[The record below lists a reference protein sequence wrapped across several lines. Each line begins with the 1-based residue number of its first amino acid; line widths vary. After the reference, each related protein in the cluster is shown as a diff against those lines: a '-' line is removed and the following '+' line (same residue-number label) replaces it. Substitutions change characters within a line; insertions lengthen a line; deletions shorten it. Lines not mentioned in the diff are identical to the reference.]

1 MDEDSIRDA
10 WEQSVA
16 KLPVMP
22 DEIEELVMQVAY
34 ELASAA
40 SIDGETDFDE
50 ENWSVNLPHGLTV
63 SWDENKEMPN
73 GVQKSQF
80 YASVTRTEI
89 NRIRAFSAQ
98 AGLTGPPA
106 VSDPTSQR
114 RPQILDE
121 GERPGEAVDTGRTQT
136 AGRRFHLPGP
146 GLIRPSSNIKR
157 GNHRT

>member
-1 MDEDSIRDA
+1 MNEDSIRDA

-80 YASVTRTEI
+80 YASITQTEI

-98 AGLTGPPA
+98 AGLTGPPS
-106 VSDPTSQR
+106 VSDPTSQNGLKFWTEGDG
-114 RPQILDE
+114 PEKQWILDE
-121 GERPGEAVDTGRTQT
+121 LRQQVVDFISQDQD
-136 AGRRFHLPGP
+136 
-146 GLIRPSSNIKR
+146 
-157 GNHRT
+157 

>member
-10 WEQSVA
+10 WEESVD
-16 KLPVMP
+16 KLPIMP
-22 DEIEELVMQVAY
+22 EEIQELVMQVAY

-73 GVQKSQF
+73 GVHKSQF
-80 YASVTRTEI
+80 YASITQTEI

-106 VSDPTSQR
+106 VSDPTSQSGLKFWTEGNG
-114 RPQILDE
+114 PEKQWILDE
-121 GERPGEAVDTGRTQT
+121 LRQQVVDFIT
-136 AGRRFHLPGP
+136 
-146 GLIRPSSNIKR
+146 ND
-157 GNHRT
+157 